1 MPSISLD
8 YTLTDASGVNKSG
21 QLTAQVDSID
31 TVYESTNLSRLLDQ
45 IFICQYGEDSF
56 TVYEANLNK
65 DFIIGVFAAYEVNY
79 QGFAVIDHVNKV
91 KTEIDAYI
99 DSNNLSPISTTVS
112 SSVATIKFSKNQTNT
127 GVGSTPLDYF
137 DELSKFITREDI
149 ELNSKG
155 YAKATLANNTIS
167 FKSAHLINIVKPP
180 QVDASYISVN

>member
-1 MPSISLD
+1 MPFISLD
-8 YTLTDASGVNKSG
+8 YTLTDASGINKSG
-21 QLTAQVDSID
+21 QLTAQVDYID
-31 TVYESTNLSRLLDQ
+31 TGYENANLSKLLDQ
-45 IFICQYGEDSF
+45 IFIYQ
-56 TVYEANLNK
+56 TVKDIFAVYSANLNK
-65 DFIIGVFAAYEVNY
+65 DFIIGVFDAPGSNY
-79 QGFAVIDHVNKV
+79 QGFAVIEQANKV
-91 KTEIDAYI
+91 KAEIDAYI
-99 DSNNLSPISTTVS
+99 NSNNLRPISTTVS

-180 QVDASYISVN
+180 QVNASYISMN

>member
-1 MPSISLD
+1 MPFISLD

-21 QLTAQVDSID
+21 QLTAQVVSID
-31 TVYESTNLSRLLDQ
+31 TGYESANLSSLLDQ
-45 IFICQYGEDSF
+45 IFIYQTVEDIF
-56 TVYEANLNK
+56 GVYDVNFNK
-65 DFIIGVFAAYEVNY
+65 DFIIGVLDVPESNY
-79 QGFAVIDHVNKV
+79 QGFAVIEQANKV

-137 DELSKFITREDI
+137 DELSKFINNEDI
-149 ELNSKG
+149 KLNLKG

-167 FKSAHLINIVKPP
+167 FKSVHLINIVKP
-180 QVDASYISVN
+180 QVDANYISLN

>member
-21 QLTAQVDSID
+21 QLTAQVSSIKAGN
-31 TVYESTNLSRLLDQ
+31 ERTNLSELLDQ
-45 IFICQYGEDSF
+45 IFIYQPVKDVF
-56 TVYEANLNK
+56 TVYGENFNK
-65 DFIIGVFAAYEVNY
+65 DFIIGFFDSSGSNY
-79 QGFAVIDHVNKV
+79 QGFAAIEQANKV
-91 KTEIDAYI
+91 KASI
-99 DSNNLSPISTTVS
+99 DSYTISNPMSTTVS

-137 DELSKFITREDI
+137 DELSKFINNDDI

-167 FKSAHLINIVKPP
+167 FKSAHLINIVKR
-180 QVDASYISVN
+180 VNASYISVN

>member
-31 TVYESTNLSRLLDQ
+31 TDYESTNLSRLLDQ
-45 IFICQYGEDSF
+45 IFIYQFSEDSF

-65 DFIIGVFAAYEVNY
+65 DFIIGVLDVPEKNY

-91 KTEIDAYI
+91 KTEIDTYI
-99 DSNNLSPISTTVS
+99 ATKNLSPLSTTVS

-127 GVGSTPLDYF
+127 GVGNIPLDYF
-137 DELSKFITREDI
+137 DKLSKFINNEDTK
-149 ELNSKG
+149 LNLKG

-167 FKSAHLINIVKPP
+167 FKSVHLIDIVKPP
-180 QVDASYISVN
+180 VDANYISLN

>member
-31 TVYESTNLSRLLDQ
+31 TGYENANLSKLLDQ
-45 IFICQYGEDSF
+45 IFIYQNGEDSF
-56 TVYEANLNK
+56 TVYDINFNK
-65 DFIIGVFAAYEVNY
+65 DFIIGVLDVPESNY
-79 QGFAVIDHVNKV
+79 QGFAVIEQANKV

-127 GVGSTPLDYF
+127 GVGNIPLDYF
-137 DELSKFITREDI
+137 DELSKLIENEDI
-149 ELNSKG
+149 KLNLKG
-155 YAKATLANNTIS
+155 YAKATLDNNTIS
-167 FKSAHLINIVKPP
+167 FKSTHLINIVKP
-180 QVDASYISVN
+180 QVDANYISLN

>member
-1 MPSISLD
+1 MPFISLD

-31 TVYESTNLSRLLDQ
+31 TGYEKANLSKLFDQ
-45 IFICQYGEDSF
+45 IFIDQNSEDSF
-56 TVYEANLNK
+56 EVYAVNFNK
-65 DFIIGVFAAYEVNY
+65 DFIIGVLDIPESNY
-79 QGFAVIDHVNKV
+79 QGFAVIEHANKV

-127 GVGSTPLDYF
+127 GVDSTPLDYF
-137 DELSKFITREDI
+137 DELSKFINNEDTK
-149 ELNSKG
+149 LNLKG

-167 FKSAHLINIVKPP
+167 FKSTHLIDIVKP
-180 QVDASYISVN
+180 QVDANYISLN